1 MAHPDNFGD
10 FFQESKR
17 LIRDY
22 LKTQLEIYRLK
33 GVKAVSRVA
42 GFLLWI
48 ILLLFLIMLSATF
61 AGIVLGL
68 WLSEVFHSPIAGFGV
83 TTLLM
88 LLLILLISAFRRTL
102 FVDPI
107 IRAILKK
114 TEASTALTEE
124 EEEEPNL

>member
-1 MAHPDNFGD
+1 MGHPDNFGD

-22 LKTQLEIYRLK
+22 LETQVEIYRLK
-33 GVKAVSRVA
+33 GVKAVSKVA

-48 ILLLFLIMLSATF
+48 ILLLFLVMLSATF

-68 WLSEVFHSPIAGFGV
+68 WLSSVFQSYIAGFGV
-83 TTLLM
+83 TTLLI

-102 FVDPI
+102 FVNPI
-107 IRAILKK
+107 IKAILKK
-114 TEASTALTEE
+114 TQESTALTEE
-124 EEEEPNL
+124 EEEPNL

>member
-1 MAHPDNFGD
+1 MGHPDNFGD

-22 LKTQLEIYRLK
+22 LETQVEIYRLK
-33 GVKAVSRVA
+33 GVKAVSKVG

-48 ILLLFLIMLSATF
+48 ILLLFLVMLSATF

-68 WLSEVFHSPIAGFGV
+68 WLSSVFQSYIIGFGV
-83 TTLLM
+83 TTLLI

-102 FVDPI
+102 FVNPI
-107 IRAILKK
+107 IKAILKK
-114 TEASTALTEE
+114 TQESTALTEE
-124 EEEEPNL
+124 EEEPNL

>member
-1 MAHPDNFGD
+1 MGHPDNFGD

-22 LKTQLEIYRLK
+22 LETQVEIYRLK
-33 GVKAVSRVA
+33 GVKAVSKVA

-48 ILLLFLIMLSATF
+48 ILLLFLVMLSATF

-68 WLSEVFHSPIAGFGV
+68 WLSSVFQSYIIGFGV
-83 TTLLM
+83 TTLLI

-102 FVDPI
+102 FVNPI
-107 IRAILKK
+107 IKAILKK
-114 TEASTALTEE
+114 TQESTALTEE
-124 EEEEPNL
+124 EEEPNL